1 MEPFCGFNF
10 KEVFVRIRM
19 VFFYTTTHFEILLCF
34 GSVIGVMASMLD
46 LTAVD
51 PGFKP

>member
-1 MEPFCGFNF
+1 
-10 KEVFVRIRM
+10 M
-19 VFFYTTTHFEILLCF
+19 VFFLYNHKHFAILLCF

-46 LTAVD
+46 LTVVD